1 VQFGVVGFAPI
12 CSPEAV
18 QVQFGANF
26 GAETVQ
32 FFAEWSYGKKGS
44 VTERY

>member
-1 VQFGVVGFAPI
+1 
-12 CSPEAV
+12 V

-32 FFAEWSYGKKGS
+32 FFAEWSYGKKEVLLS
-44 VTERY
+44 DTE